1 MKNCIEI
8 LQETSLAAM
17 GSKLDSVYKDD
28 LGIHKVSLGE
38 GAADVEYLL
47 EEPQKLFFKHP
58 YSANMFLLAEDL
70 QFILENYIEHALNTA
85 SDEELKT
92 LQQAIQ
98 RYKIRESIY
107 YSDEGEE
114 GEVILPILGQYLG
127 TIEKLYT
134 EFVAQRIYMRTL
146 DAVRSMDDILAADD
160 VARLGKIETFL
171 QQELGILE
179 KVEETASDD
188 DLEDMQSVLYVA
200 DDYAKIK
207 DHGIQIAAKTELD
220 SDDMNTIMVTYFMP
234 GIACLSLDDLFSYGN
249 QTRQL
254 HEESSFMRN
263 QRDYQLSRYIGP
275 LHLVIKERLQAEM
288 QDLLQ
293 KKTISVHDVTLIVTH
308 LDLLT
313 EQEPDDIQ
321 TYLDGIPDPAVQRE
335 QTEWKQSKLRPVVI
349 AEKIKK
355 VINRINEMEIVGS
368 TDLLEACDLKGYLTL
383 LQLKKNVP
391 HLRMQQILEGLHPI
405 VEMGLHKLLMDY
417 KTDLSA
423 TITDRHKMKKLQYID
438 EMLKNFDDRSLSLEQ
453 KITNIKATF
462 DKDPYIYK
470 TESLG
475 RFLYR
480 CLCAWLNK
488 PSQLLIII

>member
-47 EEPQKLFFKHP
+47 EEQQKLFFKHP

-335 QTEWKQSKLRPVVI
+335 QTEWKKSKL
-349 AEKIKK
+349 
-355 VINRINEMEIVGS
+355 
-368 TDLLEACDLKGYLTL
+368 LTL
-383 LQLKKNVP
+383 RTPLV
-391 HLRMQQILEGLHPI
+391 
-405 VEMGLHKLLMDY
+405 
-417 KTDLSA
+417 S
-423 TITDRHKMKKLQYID
+423 
-438 EMLKNFDDRSLSLEQ
+438 
-453 KITNIKATF
+453 
-462 DKDPYIYK
+462 
-470 TESLG
+470 
-475 RFLYR
+475 
-480 CLCAWLNK
+480 
-488 PSQLLIII
+488 